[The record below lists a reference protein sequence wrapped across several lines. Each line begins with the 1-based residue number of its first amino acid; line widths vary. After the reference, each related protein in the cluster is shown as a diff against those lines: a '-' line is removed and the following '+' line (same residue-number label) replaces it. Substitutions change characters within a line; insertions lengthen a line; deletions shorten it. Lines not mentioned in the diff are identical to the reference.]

1 MSKKD
6 LMVIGFYLTLALL
19 VLLGG
24 LFEPQY
30 CDAIIFCTL
39 IYILSVIPTMA
50 IVKGYIK

>member
-1 MSKKD
+1 MYKKD
-6 LMVIGFYLTLALL
+6 LVVIGFYLTLALL

-24 LFEPQY
+24 LFEPQH

-39 IYILSVIPTMA
+39 IYILSIIPVMA